1 MQECEDGSAHVS
13 AGQCA
18 YPVVSNAP
26 EGARCSRG
34 GMITRVC
41 AATSQDSRAK
51 VGAIAAVLRPGL
63 SALEVRRLPLPDE
76 PLVVHAV
83 LLALALAAR
92 HKATHV
98 DVLLSEPF
106 VAQKLRAGRSM
117 TFPSFRP
124 VTRAGKRWSR

>member
-1 MQECEDGSAHVS
+1 MS

-26 EGARCSRG
+26 EGSSLFRG
-34 GMITRVC
+34 GMFTRVC

-83 LLALALAAR
+83 LLALELAAR
-92 HKATHV
+92 HKAT
-98 DVLLSEPF
+98 
-106 VAQKLRAGRSM
+106 QGR
-117 TFPSFRP
+117 
-124 VTRAGKRWSR
+124 GW

>member
-1 MQECEDGSAHVS
+1 MRMRS
-13 AGQCA
+13 
-18 YPVVSNAP
+18 
-26 EGARCSRG
+26 
-34 GMITRVC
+34 
-41 AATSQDSRAK
+41 
-51 VGAIAAVLRPGL
+51 IAAVMSVGCLAAGRDWNLILWTP
-63 SALEVRRLPLPDE
+63 
-76 PLVVHAV
+76 V